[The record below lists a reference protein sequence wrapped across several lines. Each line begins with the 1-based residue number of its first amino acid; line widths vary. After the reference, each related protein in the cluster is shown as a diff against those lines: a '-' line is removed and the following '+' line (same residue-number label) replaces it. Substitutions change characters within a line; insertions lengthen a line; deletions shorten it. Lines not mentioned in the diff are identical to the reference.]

1 MLSNLKAT
9 LAARRMRQFELAAE
23 LKISASTLTEIILGR
38 RPLEDGQRTR
48 IGVLLGVEDLE
59 WLFLDVRPRPA
70 ARPAGSP
77 PVIALHVAP
86 GTRA

>member
-1 MLSNLKAT
+1 MLANLKAT

-23 LKISASTLTEIILGR
+23 LKVSPSVLTEIILGR

-48 IGVLLGVEDLE
+48 IAVLLGVEDLE

-70 ARPAGSP
+70 SRPMP
-77 PVIALHVAP
+77 TALD
-86 GTRA
+86 GRAVKVGA